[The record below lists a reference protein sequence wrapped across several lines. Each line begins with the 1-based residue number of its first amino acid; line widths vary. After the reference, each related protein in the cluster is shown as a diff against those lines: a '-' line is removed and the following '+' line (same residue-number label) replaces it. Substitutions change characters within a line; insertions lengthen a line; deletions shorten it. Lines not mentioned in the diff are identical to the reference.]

1 MAPLGMCSL
10 LPFGVAND
18 RPANAHGLGLL
29 VSSLLCSLLLFGVAN
44 DRPANVHG
52 LDLLVSSLLN
62 ASLVMDVSGW
72 VLTH

>member
-1 MAPLGMCSL
+1 MCSL
-10 LPFGVAND
+10 LP
-18 RPANAHGLGLL
+18 
-29 VSSLLCSLLLFGVAN
+29 FGVAN